1 VAIAQVIQLFNKVR
15 HIELIELP
23 LVEQPRLLLHSG
35 VKVAIVERISHDL
48 PSINGPQVSV

>member
-15 HIELIELP
+15 HIELIEMP
-23 LVEQPRLLLHSG
+23 LAEQPRLLLHSG